1 MSLSILMGKIEF
13 GAKNCILPVRYDFQI
28 HACDEQLQEK
38 DLRSASSK
46 HIQKSKHPT
55 VYTNCVKRMG
65 F

>member
-1 MSLSILMGKIEF
+1 MGKIEF

-46 HIQKSKHPT
+46 HIKNRTIPQFIQIALSAW
-55 VYTNCVKRMG
+55 VFR
-65 F
+65 